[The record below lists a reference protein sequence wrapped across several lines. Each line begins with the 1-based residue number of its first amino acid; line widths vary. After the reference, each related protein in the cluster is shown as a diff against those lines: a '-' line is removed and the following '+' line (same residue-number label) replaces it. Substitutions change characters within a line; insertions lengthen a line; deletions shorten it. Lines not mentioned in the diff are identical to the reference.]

1 MRNGLLPYAYYRNY
15 GAMPLPDEN
24 VRCYRDVSHVRLRLR
39 CYDARMNDPDALP
52 HNLCDLCRD
61 ASRGN
66 RDAVAE
72 RGGKSS
78 SSGGDDRRSSDASTS
93 HAPNSCARTTKSAS
107 NPSTKDCSMR
117 TKHRSK
123 TSRR

>member
-1 MRNGLLPYAYYRNY
+1 
-15 GAMPLPDEN
+15 MPRLDEN

-66 RDAVAE
+66 RDAVDV
-72 RGGKSS
+72 RDGRSNR
-78 SSGGDDRRSSDASTS
+78 GGDDGRHSSDANTS
-93 HAPNSCARTTKSAS
+93 HAPNSDVQTTNSGNIPNTRVNAMRPMPNSRT
-107 NPSTKDCSMR
+107 N
-117 TKHRSK
+117 
-123 TSRR
+123 RR